1 MTVPDGWPAG
11 VGRLVLADVDSTMA
25 EAARRADGLAPPVW
39 IMAERQTAGRGRRG
53 RCWEMPEGNFAA
65 TLVMRPGGTAA
76 EAALRSFVAALAL
89 HEACAA
95 ATGEAGRFAL
105 KWPNDV
111 LMDGG
116 KLAGILLERRGETL
130 LVGIGVNLAAAPPR
144 EALEPDALPPAA
156 LAETGTRIA
165 PAAFLDLLAPAFA
178 RHEAVM
184 STRGFG
190 PVREAWLARAA
201 RLGARI
207 TARTGAETLEG
218 RFETVDPAG
227 QLVLATDQGRRAVA
241 AAEVFL

>member
-1 MTVPDGWPAG
+1 MGATGCWPAG
-11 VGRLVLADVDSTMA
+11 VGRRVLAEVDSTMD
-25 EAARRADGLAPPVW
+25 EAARRADALAPPAW

-53 RCWEMPEGNFAA
+53 RRWEMPAGNFAA
-65 TLVMRPGGTAA
+65 TLVMRPGGDAA

-111 LMDGG
+111 LMDGR

-144 EALEPDALPPAA
+144 EALEPGALPPAW

-165 PAAFLDLLAPAFA
+165 PAAFLDLLAPAFG
-178 RHEAVM
+178 RHEALLA
-184 STRGFG
+184 SDGFG
-190 PVREAWLARAA
+190 PVRDAWLARAA

-218 RFETVDPAG
+218 RFETVDAAG
-227 QLVLATDQGRRAVA
+227 HLVLATDRGRLAVA